1 MVGKFHLPAGAR
13 FDLASN
19 TWRAPPTHIR
29 FSFVP
34 REGADPDED
43 IVISV
48 GRVLRSSPTY
58 GFTQPDVTPAGPPL
72 KEGERGIILSPPVIA
87 KGEVVELHNKID
99 PAELRSALL
108 LYDRIESPHVSMVVF
123 ELGRDAQYLA
133 ELGILH
139 RTEPLVPTIQPG
151 ECIVKSHLLTMA
163 ALEARDG
170 QVWSLARGERSLSLW
185 EADVTAGR
193 GALFELH
200 HAIPI
205 PDRDVPI
212 DDILEFKR
220 KRDPELTALRSA
232 LDAAFERVGQNPD
245 AATALENEIASL
257 DKAVADQI
265 RVSREF
271 KFPFVLSNFKARI
284 DYKTFAAGAASFDY
298 AQKNQMPLTLSLLA
312 GAAGATFC
320 SISTDVGRR
329 RPSGSLKPF
338 EYVSEMHNRL
348 Y

>member
-1 MVGKFHLPAGAR
+1 MPPDEIAEARDRAAAPPAQPQPGGGDVDIEDAHRLLLEIVRRRSRQPRPASDYRQRPPGPEQDRRQRTRKLEEARGIGEGVERGHEGGIAGVGGGVHRSRLQEAALRNALSGSCSCRPYRNIYLFRAPLGVAESEARIMVGKFHLPAGAR
-13 FDLASN
+13 FDLVRNS
-19 TWRAPPTHIR
+19 WRPPPTHIR

-72 KEGERGIILSPPVIA
+72 KEGEPKIILSPPVIA

-99 PAELRSALL
+99 PAEFRSALL

-200 HAIPI
+200 HAIP
-205 PDRDVPI
+205 
-212 DDILEFKR
+212 
-220 KRDPELTALRSA
+220 
-232 LDAAFERVGQNPD
+232 
-245 AATALENEIASL
+245 
-257 DKAVADQI
+257 
-265 RVSREF
+265 
-271 KFPFVLSNFKARI
+271 
-284 DYKTFAAGAASFDY
+284 
-298 AQKNQMPLTLSLLA
+298 
-312 GAAGATFC
+312 
-320 SISTDVGRR
+320 
-329 RPSGSLKPF
+329 
-338 EYVSEMHNRL
+338 
-348 Y
+348 